1 LQYHDFLVSNLDIVS
16 FEKLL
21 PSFEEIVKDYGI
33 EPSVAFYLWRPVL
46 AHKVRQYDIDLSI
59 QLQKKKLL
67 RNLSSNEKTNETSET
82 ASSMSDSEMRKSPKE
97 QSPTPDGQQLS
108 LQNGDLEIPTTT
120 EYVYPFSRHVKQ
132 LWLI

>member
-67 RNLSSNEKTNETSET
+67 QNLSSNEKTNEASEN
-82 ASSMSDSEMRKSPKE
+82 SSSKSDLEVRNSSKE
-97 QSPTPDGQQLS
+97 QSPRPEGPIMS
-108 LQNGDLEIPTTT
+108 SQNGDPDTTANI
-120 EYVYPFSRHVKQ
+120 EYLDPFSGYIKE
-132 LWLI
+132 LC